1 MKKVLDF
8 GIIFISVFNNNRIT
22 RSAAALSYYF
32 MMTFFPLVI
41 ILYTLLG
48 NNYIKA
54 MQMVQF
60 LSHFLSNDT
69 TGILRVFLTYVAN
82 NHSTA
87 MMVAGITIFLTSAS
101 AAIRSITFTIADMQG
116 GLRYPGII
124 GFLFSIVLA
133 CFFMAALY
141 FGIVVLFT
149 GRSFLESINRLLPFI
164 DISGAWNSLRFII
177 FGLIEFLLFWV
188 LFAVTRQQRKH
199 YNVVPGAILSTV
211 ALVAVSILFSMFI
224 GASVKYPLVYG
235 SLASIILMMFWLYLS
250 CITFYCGAVFNITL
264 KRMKN
269 PVECELEVQKF
280 KSMLPIRKSFRFTGT
295 DRNKKTE
302 NNS

>member
-8 GIIFISVFNNNRIT
+8 GIIFTSVYNNNRIT

-41 ILYTLLG
+41 VLYTLLG

-54 MQMVQF
+54 MEMVQF
-60 LSHFLSNDT
+60 ASHFLSEDT

-116 GLRYPGII
+116 GLRYPGLW

-133 CFFMAALY
+133 CFFMGALY
-141 FGIVVLFT
+141 FGIVVLLT
-149 GRSFLESINRLLPFI
+149 GRSVIESINSLLPFI
-164 DISGAWNSLRFII
+164 DISVAWNPMRFLI
-177 FGLIEFLLFWV
+177 FGLIEFLLFWA
-188 LFAVTRQQRKH
+188 LFAVTRQHNKH
-199 YNVVPGAILSTV
+199 YNVVPGAILATV
-211 ALVAVSILFSMFI
+211 ALVAVSMLFSMFI
-224 GASVKYPLVYG
+224 GVSVRYPLVYG

-250 CITFYCGAVFNITL
+250 CNTFYCGAVFNITL
-264 KRMKN
+264 KIMKN
-269 PVECELEVQKF
+269 PEECEAEVRKF
-280 KSMLPIRKSFRFTGT
+280 KSMLPTRPGFKFNRRDRKNHSE
-295 DRNKKTE
+295 K
-302 NNS
+302 NS